1 MSKYHRC
8 HQYNHPNSDR
18 GHGCLPRCCYDGH
31 DSDGDDEEGDL
42 ERVMLAVVATVLV
55 LVIASLWPSSTRLLL
70 LQLVIVWIV
79 L

>member
-1 MSKYHRC
+1 MHAVKMDC
-8 HQYNHPNSDR
+8 SDS
-18 GHGCLPRCCYDGH
+18 H
-31 DSDGDDEEGDL
+31 GDDEEGDL